1 MADTDFYCG
10 PCDHDLD
17 PSGNFF
23 AYTSGLRVILVTYF
37 EKLAKKLFWYDL
49 YRGGK
54 FAPPPG
60 QTRFSNSPVKKGLRK
75 FFMSYKNKM
84 SVQPL

>member
-1 MADTDFYCG
+1 MIY
-10 PCDHDLD
+10 
-17 PSGNFF
+17 
-23 AYTSGLRVILVTYF
+23 I
-37 EKLAKKLFWYDL
+37 
-49 YRGGK
+49 GG
-54 FAPPPG
+54 ANLPPPG